1 MAAAHW
7 LLAAAWVWL
16 ALAAFAACVWDR
28 ARYRLQLVARARVG
42 RMAGV
47 ALLVACGLAAW
58 GWWQPVS
65 GVAADPLSDPLSALL
80 WQGVAFGINVLA
92 IAAAACLLGGSIYL
106 AFGRLMGRRACSACG
121 WQAMIVERLPEVA
134 VATAVTAVGVA
145 VFQGWAFQFDRAWV
159 TGTSLIM
166 GVGVVWLLLLGNRSV
181 LMVGHPAILRT
192 GYVWFILFQVGKIG
206 WRFVHDPVAGD
217 AETAGWLA
225 GGGCGVALVVLAA
238 ALHRQAILL
247 GLRFD
252 RPAALAEIVGGLSPL
267 RRLAACSVGG
277 LFLAVLCGLRLF
289 LLRRNESP
297 SEMAGLLIVAVA
309 LLWLLV
315 TWGAA
320 LIRDRLGP
328 ACSPSISAAT
338 VTLLV
343 GLGSI
348 WATTAGGFDPG
359 SSAIGRGILLAS
371 LALVAVGIGWCSLTA
386 WRPSQQA
393 GCSR

>member
-1 MAAAHW
+1 MPSANW
-7 LLAAAWVWL
+7 ILAAAWAWL

-28 ARYRLQLVARARVG
+28 ARHRLRPLQTAHVG

-58 GWWQPVS
+58 GWWQPMKT
-65 GVAADPLSDPLSALL
+65 AAPD
-80 WQGVAFGINVLA
+80 
-92 IAAAACLLGGSIYL
+92 AAAAVLWRSMGVVVATLHLAAAATLLGGSIYL
-106 AFGRLMGRRACSACG
+106 AFGRLLGTRACSACG
-121 WQAMIVERLPEVA
+121 WQAMIIERLPEAA

-145 VFQGWAFQFDRAWV
+145 VFQGSAVQVDRDWV
-159 TGTSLIM
+159 TGTLLIM
-166 GVGVVWLLLLGNRSV
+166 RVGVVWLLLLVNRSV
-181 LMVGHPAILRT
+181 PMVRQPALWRT
-192 GYVWFILFQVGKIG
+192 GFVWFTLFQVGRVG
-206 WRFVHDPVAGD
+206 WRFCHDIVAGD
-217 AETAGWLA
+217 TVTADWLA
-225 GGGCGVALVVLAA
+225 GGACGVALVVLAA
-238 ALHRQAILL
+238 GLHRQALLL

-267 RRLAACSVGG
+267 RRLAACAVGG
-277 LFLAVLCGLRLF
+277 LFLAGLCGLRLF

-297 SEMAGLLIVAVA
+297 SEMAGQLIVAVA

-386 WRPSQQA
+386 WRPSQQT
-393 GCSR
+393 G

>member
-1 MAAAHW
+1 
-7 LLAAAWVWL
+7 
-16 ALAAFAACVWDR
+16 
-28 ARYRLQLVARARVG
+28 
-42 RMAGV
+42 MAGV

-58 GWWQPVS
+58 GWWQPMKT
-65 GVAADPLSDPLSALL
+65 AAPD
-80 WQGVAFGINVLA
+80 
-92 IAAAACLLGGSIYL
+92 AAAAVLWRSMGVVVATLHLAAAATLLGGTIYL
-106 AFGRLMGRRACSACG
+106 AFGRLLGTRACSACG
-121 WQAMIVERLPEVA
+121 WQAMIIERLPEAA
-134 VATAVTAVGVA
+134 VATAVTAVGAA
-145 VFQGWAFQFDRAWV
+145 VFQGSAVQVDRDWV
-159 TGTSLIM
+159 TGTLLIM
-166 GVGVVWLLLLGNRSV
+166 RVGVVWLLLLVNRSV
-181 LMVGHPAILRT
+181 PMVRQPALWRT
-192 GYVWFILFQVGKIG
+192 GYLWFILFQVGRVG
-206 WRFVHDPVAGD
+206 WRFVHDALAGD

-238 ALHRQAILL
+238 GLHRQALLL

-267 RRLAACSVGG
+267 RRLAACAVGG
-277 LFLAVLCGLRLF
+277 LFLAGLCGLRLF

-297 SEMAGLLIVAVA
+297 SEMAGQLIVAVA

>member
-1 MAAAHW
+1 MPAPW
-7 LLAAAWVWL
+7 LLAAAWLWL
-16 ALAAFAACVWDR
+16 ALAAFAACLWDR
-28 ARYRLQLVARARVG
+28 TRHRLPATVRARMADV
-42 RMAGV
+42 AGV
-47 ALLVACGLAAW
+47 TLVLASAFAAW

-65 GVAADPLSDPLSALL
+65 GAAAGPLSVLL
-80 WQGVAFGINVLA
+80 WQGVAFGVNVLT

-145 VFQGWAFQFDRAWV
+145 VFQGSAFQVDQAWV

-166 GVGVVWLLLLGNRSV
+166 GVGVVWLLLLINRSD

-192 GYVWFILFQVGKIG
+192 GYVWFILFQVGRVG

-238 ALHRQAILL
+238 ALHRQALLL

-267 RRLAACSVGG
+267 RRLAACALGG
-277 LFLAVLCGLRLF
+277 VFLAGLSGLRLF
-289 LLRRNESP
+289 LLRRNEAP

-320 LIRDRLGP
+320 LVRDRLGP

-348 WATTAGGFDPG
+348 WATIAGGFDPG
-359 SSAIGRGILLAS
+359 SSAIGRRIFLAS
-371 LALVAVGIGWCSLTA
+371 LALVACGIGWCSLTA
-386 WRPSQQA
+386 WRPSQQT
-393 GCSR
+393 R

>member
-1 MAAAHW
+1 
-7 LLAAAWVWL
+7 
-16 ALAAFAACVWDR
+16 
-28 ARYRLQLVARARVG
+28 
-42 RMAGV
+42 MAGV

-58 GWWQPVS
+58 GWWQPGS

-80 WQGVAFGINVLA
+80 WQGVAFGIHVLA

-348 WATTAGGFDPG
+348 WATTAGGFDPS
-359 SSAIGRGILLAS
+359 SSAIGRGIFLAS
-371 LALVAVGIGWCSLTA
+371 LALVTCGIGWCSLTA
-386 WRPSQQA
+386 WRPSQQTE
-393 GCSR
+393 CSR

>member
-1 MAAAHW
+1 
-7 LLAAAWVWL
+7 
-16 ALAAFAACVWDR
+16 
-28 ARYRLQLVARARVG
+28 
-42 RMAGV
+42 MAGV

-58 GWWQPVS
+58 GWWQPGS

-145 VFQGWAFQFDRAWV
+145 VFQGSAFQFDRAWG

-192 GYVWFILFQVGKIG
+192 GYLWFILFQVGKIG
-206 WRFVHDPVAGD
+206 WRFVHDAVAGD

-238 ALHRQAILL
+238 ALHRQALLL

-267 RRLAACSVGG
+267 RRLAACAVGG
-277 LFLAVLCGLRLF
+277 LFLAGLCGLRLF

-309 LLWLLV
+309 LSWLLV

-320 LIRDRLGP
+320 LVRDRLGP

-343 GLGSI
+343 GLGSV

-386 WRPSQQA
+386 WRPSQQI

>member
-1 MAAAHW
+1 MPAANW
-7 LLAAAWVWL
+7 FLAAAWAWL

-28 ARYRLQLVARARVG
+28 ARHRLPAVPRARVG
-42 RMAGV
+42 WLAGA

-58 GWWQPVS
+58 GWLRRGSDAEPDA
-65 GVAADPLSDPLSALL
+65 GVAAL
-80 WQGVAFGINVLA
+80 WQSLAVVVAMLHL
-92 IAAAACLLGGSIYL
+92 AAASTLLGGSIYL
-106 AFGRLMGRRACSACG
+106 AFGRLLGSRACSACG
-121 WQAMIVERLPEVA
+121 WQAMIIERLPEVA
-134 VATAVTAVGVA
+134 VAAAITAIGLA
-145 VFQGWAFQFDRAWV
+145 VFQGSAGMVVDWR
-159 TGTSLIM
+159 TGLSPMLEA
-166 GVGVVWLLLLGNRSV
+166 GVVWGLLVVNRSV
-181 LMVGHPAILRT
+181 VMVRQPAILRT
-192 GYVWFILFQVGKIG
+192 AVVWCVLAVVSRIG
-206 WRFVHDPVAGD
+206 WRSCLEVVAGD
-217 AETAGWLA
+217 IVAAGWLA
-225 GGGCGVALVVLAA
+225 GGACGVGLTVLAA
-238 ALHRQAILL
+238 ALHRQALLL

-267 RRLAACSVGG
+267 RRIAACAVGG
-277 LFLAVLCGLRLF
+277 LFLAGLCGLRLF

-359 SSAIGRGILLAS
+359 SSAIGQGILLAS

-386 WRPSQQA
+386 RRPSQQA
-393 GCSR
+393 GCST